1 MIVDRARFRYINKL
15 QRVAGCR
22 LPEGAFHPI
31 NMELIMGSLNID
43 CLDSLTR
50 DMLLHFYKDFLDCNC
65 RDSPL
70 CGCPERKFVITV
82 LELREQGFDHRD
94 IHIYLRE
101 EYGIDLFPADILS
114 FLEESVH
121 LLEIIRSVSDL
132 AGRKA
137 LSRISSKH
145 IHQISR

>member
-1 MIVDRARFRYINKL
+1 
-15 QRVAGCR
+15 
-22 LPEGAFHPI
+22 
-31 NMELIMGSLNID
+31 MELIMGSLNID